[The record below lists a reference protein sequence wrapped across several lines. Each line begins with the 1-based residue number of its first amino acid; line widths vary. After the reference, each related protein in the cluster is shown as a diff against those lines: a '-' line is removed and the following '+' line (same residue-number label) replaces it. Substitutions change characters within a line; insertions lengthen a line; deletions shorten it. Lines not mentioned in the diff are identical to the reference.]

1 MKKLYKKLESMNI
14 SKVVVSYEGGDD
26 DGSITGITYFDNS
39 NNNVSLSTDDPMVEA
54 LEKELSNPIYDKYGS
69 FCGDFFVNGTLTYNV
84 SEQKELWDEDLDYE
98 EEEEE
103 EEEEDEEDEDEWN

>member
-14 SKVVVSYEGGDD
+14 SKVVVSYEGGND

-39 NNNVSLSTDDPMVEA
+39 NNKISFSADDPMVEA
-54 LEKELSNPIYDKYGS
+54 LEKELSNPIYDEYRS

-84 SEQKELWDEDLDYE
+84 SEQKELWDEDYYE
-98 EEEEE
+98 DDDD
-103 EEEEDEEDEDEWN
+103 DE